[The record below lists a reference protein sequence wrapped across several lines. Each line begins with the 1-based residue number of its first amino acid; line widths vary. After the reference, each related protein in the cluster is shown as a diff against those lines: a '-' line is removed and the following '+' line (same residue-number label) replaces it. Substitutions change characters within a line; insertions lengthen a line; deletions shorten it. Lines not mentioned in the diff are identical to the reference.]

1 MLKQS
6 SRRIKKILASLLVV
20 FFVVSVTAAVV
31 IAEPVVS
38 KDKNVVAKEIAKEK
52 NVVAKE
58 KKKEI
63 MILKDAKTKLF
74 KVHHSKKITTNG
86 KKGKDM
92 GAETKTSKETI
103 AKN

>member
-1 MLKQS
+1 M
-6 SRRIKKILASLLVV
+6 
-20 FFVVSVTAAVV
+20 TAAVV
-31 IAEPVVS
+31 IAEPFVA

-74 KVHHSKKITTNG
+74 KDYHSKKRTTNS

-92 GAETKTSKETI
+92 AAETKISKETI
-103 AKN
+103 VKNENNEDIPMNS